1 MIELKVNF
9 HGGRIFNR
17 DKLEVIESYRF
28 KIKITPCFIDSLFV
42 SLLEKWFSIYLNLFC
57 VVVQENTDVLAPC
70 HKIVIIFESF
80 SVNLVALET

>member
-28 KIKITPCFIDSLFV
+28 KIKIAPGFIDSFFV
-42 SLLEKWFSIYLNLFC
+42 SLLEKWFSIHLNLFC
-57 VVVQENTDVLAPC
+57 VVVQENTDVLTPC
-70 HKIVIIFESF
+70 HEKVIIFERF
-80 SVNLVALET
+80 SENLVALEA